1 MKLNYEFAAK
11 SELDLIHE
19 KTLKLLAEIGVVFE
33 SEKAVDVFK
42 AHGARTEGK
51 TVFISEKMLTGA
63 LETVP
68 RSFTWEGRKSS
79 VEVGKGSISIPAYG
93 PIYLYQNNEITDIT
107 PQDFVNFHKLH
118 ETSDVI
124 QAANPNVMEPAQVP
138 KLLRAKYQMATAL
151 LYSTKPC
158 MGLVSGEEDARM
170 SIQLTKRF
178 YGRDKANVLLGLINT
193 AAPLHVGKDMCEAL
207 MVYAEEGQGQV
218 IVGGGISGLTAPPSL
233 ASMIL
238 IANAASLAGI
248 VLAQLVN
255 PGTPVV
261 YSISGSGADLRYNV
275 PAVGNPECALY
286 SMLNRD
292 MRRYYKVPVRGGGL
306 LTDAKQIDYQC
317 GYETFMSGMATYVAD
332 CDIVIHACG
341 IMDTFNT
348 ISYEKFMLDE
358 ELTRSLKWFLKGIS
372 ITEDEFCYDL
382 IKQKGP
388 GGHFMGRTTKMFRDN
403 FIFTEI
409 ANKDSVQNWAKS
421 GKQTVEERAAKAYK
435 KRLEEYIL
443 PEMTQE
449 QFALLKENIPAEL
462 LREKD

>member
-1 MKLNYEFAAK
+1 MEIKYDFASRYE
-11 SELDLIHE
+11 SDLIHE
-19 KTLKLLAEIGVVFE
+19 KTLKLLAEVGVVFE
-33 SEKAVDVFK
+33 SQKAVDVFK
-42 AHGARTEGK
+42 EHGAGANGK
-51 TVFISEKMLTGA
+51 TVFISEKMLAEA
-63 LETVP
+63 LKSVP
-68 RSFTWEGRKSS
+68 ESFTWEGRKSN

-93 PIYLYQNNEITDIT
+93 PIYLYQNDKIVNIT
-107 PQDFVNFHKLH
+107 PRDYVNFHKLH

-124 QAANPNVMEPAQVP
+124 QAANPNVMEPTQISES
-138 KLLRAKYQMATAL
+138 LRAKYQMATTL

-158 MGLVSGEEDARM
+158 MGLVSGEENSKM
-170 SIQLTKRF
+170 SIQMTKRF
-178 YGRDKANVLLGLINT
+178 YGRDNTNVLLGLINT
-193 AAPLHVGKDMCEAL
+193 AAPLHVSKDMCEAL
-207 MVYAEEGQGQV
+207 MVYAAEGQSQV

-233 ASMIL
+233 ASTVL

-261 YSISGSGADLRYNV
+261 YSVSASGTDLRYNM
-275 PAVGNPECALY
+275 PTIGNPECSLY

-292 MRRYYKVPVRGGGL
+292 MGRYYKIPVRGGGV

-317 GYETFMSGMATYVAD
+317 GYESFMSGMATYIAE

-341 IMDTFNT
+341 IMDSFNT

-358 ELTRSLKWFLKGIS
+358 EMIKSLQWFLKGIS

-409 ANKDSVQNWAKS
+409 ANKDSVQNWINS
-421 GKQTVEERAAKAYK
+421 GKQTVEEKAAKACK
-435 KRLEEYIL
+435 KRLEEYNL
-443 PEMTQE
+443 PEITKE
-449 QFALLKENIPAEL
+449 QFEILKENIPAEFL
-462 LREKD
+462 DCMN